1 METTK
6 ERQLDKDIETKLKE
20 IDHVQSLLSKKEGDL
35 EDQIND
41 IFDEIA
47 SVLEERRKDV
57 IAQLRSRIDSKCQ
70 KLGIIKTVEM
80 YLFIFVHRKSIW
92 GIKEFAQWRAILW
105 HRPGRDPPCLR
116 VVAWSGRGQEP
127 HQWAGWGH
135 LLLLHPL
142 CVHSGSVLIFVSFAC
157 QLIF

>member
-1 METTK
+1 MEKAK
-6 ERQLDKDIETKLKE
+6 ECQLDKDIETKLKE

-70 KLGIIKTVEM
+70 KLGSIRTIQM
-80 YLFIFVHRKSIW
+80 Y
-92 GIKEFAQWRAILW
+92 
-105 HRPGRDPPCLR
+105 
-116 VVAWSGRGQEP
+116 
-127 HQWAGWGH
+127 
-135 LLLLHPL
+135 
-142 CVHSGSVLIFVSFAC
+142 SF
-157 QLIF
+157 

>member
-6 ERQLDKDIETKLKE
+6 EKERELDKDIETKLKE

-70 KLGIIKTVEM
+70 KLGIIRTVEM
-80 YLFIFVHRKSIW
+80 YLFIFVLRKSI
-92 GIKEFAQWRAILW
+92 
-105 HRPGRDPPCLR
+105 
-116 VVAWSGRGQEP
+116 
-127 HQWAGWGH
+127 
-135 LLLLHPL
+135 
-142 CVHSGSVLIFVSFAC
+142 
-157 QLIF
+157 